1 MTILEKNIKKL
12 CEISGISGRETLV
25 ANEIVKQIKPI
36 ADSYHIDNLGNVIA
50 FKKGKSTPKN
60 KILLSAHMDEV
71 GMFLTDI
78 TKEGHLRFATVGGV
92 NPKVII
98 GRRVLVNGKIQGV
111 IGTKAI
117 HLQDADERKK
127 VVGTDKLLID
137 IGALD
142 KEDAQKHVA
151 LGDSITFIGDYK
163 EIGENSILAKA
174 IDDRAGC
181 AILIEIM
188 KTELEYDCWFSFV
201 VQEEIGL
208 RGATVAAYSI
218 EPDVAIVV
226 EATASGDVSGVKD
239 EKRVTIIGEGAVVGY
254 MDRSTIY
261 DKGLYDLAH
270 SIAKEKNI
278 KAQTKTMIAG
288 GNDAGAIHVSGKGV
302 RTIAVSIPSKYIHSA
317 SSVVDKSDVQ
327 AVYEMSL
334 ALANAVGNV

>member
-1 MTILEKNIKKL
+1 MTELEKNVKSL
-12 CEISGISGRETLV
+12 CELNGISGREELV
-25 ANEIVKQIKPI
+25 AEEIINRIKPI
-36 ADSYHIDNLGNVIA
+36 ADSVCVDNLGNVIA
-50 FKKGKSTPKN
+50 FKRGKNRPKN

-71 GMFLTDI
+71 GLFLTGI
-78 TKEGHLRFATVGGV
+78 TKEGYLRFATVGGI
-92 NPKVII
+92 NSKVII
-98 GRRVLVNGKIQGV
+98 GRRVLINGKIQGV

-127 VVGTDKLLID
+127 VLSADKLLID

-142 KEDAQKHVA
+142 DEDAKKHVA
-151 LGDSITFIGDYK
+151 IGDSITFIGDCK
-163 EIGENSILAKA
+163 EIGENSLLAKA

-181 AILIEIM
+181 AILIDIM

-208 RGATVAAYSI
+208 RGATVAAYTI
-218 EPDVAIVV
+218 APDVAIVV

-239 EKRVTIIGEGAVVGY
+239 EKCVTLIGGGAVVGY

-261 DKGLYDLAH
+261 DKGLYDLAFTL
-270 SIAKEKNI
+270 AKEKNI
-278 KAQTKTMIAG
+278 KVQTKTMIAG

-302 RTIAVSIPSKYIHSA
+302 RTIAVSIPSKYIHSP
-317 SSVVDKSDVQ
+317 SCLIDKADLQS
-327 AVYEMSL
+327 VYELSL